1 MHRGAAEIRY
11 SAALLAWVTLLPVL
25 TPAWAQGARHEARVE
40 AGVARID
47 QPGTHSRNA
56 FVLSGVRSH
65 ADSAFAA
72 LLAGNATWARDSVA
86 AAQVIGALA
95 WRPTAMSRWQLEGGA
110 SGAIFSFAKVG
121 SDGNGSGWLRV
132 RRQLG
137 VHVGV
142 IVGGAVGHTL
152 RGSEQAHSNTVDL
165 GAWVTGGALT
175 LDVAASRARTED
187 SLLMAASRIFTR
199 ARSAWLDVH
208 DVAATA
214 TWAHG
219 QLELAATQ
227 RWRRGVRGT
236 DAVQSATTAGVTY
249 AFTPTVALVVSAGR
263 HLADPVR
270 GAPDATTASAAVRV
284 TFAELRDG
292 APLARESDVS
302 VARMTD
308 GSVLIVRI
316 RASARAKIEVAGSFS
331 GWDPVPITLKG
342 EIWEAQ
348 VHVPPGRHRVAY
360 RVDGGA
366 WRAPAGLARLRE
378 FNGEVGLIV
387 VP

>member
-1 MHRGAAEIRY
+1 MLMSAAETPF
-11 SAALLAWVTLLPVL
+11 SAALVVLATSGLPFA
-25 TPAWAQGARHEARVE
+25 PAYSQGARHEARIE

-65 ADSAFAA
+65 ADSSFAA

-86 AAQVIGALA
+86 AVQAIGALA
-95 WRPTAMSRWQLEGGA
+95 WRPSPLSRWQVEGGA
-110 SGAIFSFAKVG
+110 SGAIFSLAQIG
-121 SDGNGSGWLRV
+121 SNGNGSGWLRV

-137 VHVGV
+137 LHIGV
-142 IVGGAVGHTL
+142 VAGGAVGHTV
-152 RGSEQAHSNTVDL
+152 RGTEEAHSNSMDL

-175 LDVAASRARTED
+175 LEFAASSGRTED
-187 SLLMAASRIFTR
+187 SLLMAASRIYTR
-199 ARSAWLDVH
+199 SRSAWLDMR
-208 DVAATA
+208 DLAATA
-214 TWAHG
+214 TWTRG
-219 QLELAATQ
+219 QLEFVATQ
-227 RWRRGVRGT
+227 RWRRGARGT
-236 DAVQSATTAGVTY
+236 DAAQAATVAGATY
-249 AFTPTVALVVSAGR
+249 AFTPKVALLVSAGR

-270 GAPDATTASAAVRV
+270 GAPDATTASAAIRL

-308 GSVLIVRI
+308 GTVLIVRI
-316 RASARAKIEVAGSFS
+316 RAPARARVEVAGSFS
-331 GWDPVPITLKG
+331 GWDPVPITRKG

-360 RVDGGA
+360 RVDGGP
-366 WRAPAGLARLRE
+366 WRAPTGLARLRE
-378 FNGEVGLIV
+378 FDGEVGLIV

>member
-1 MHRGAAEIRY
+1 MQMGAAEIRI
-11 SAALLAWVTLLPVL
+11 SAALLASAAMLPAQAV
-25 TPAWAQGARHEARVE
+25 AQGARHEARVE

-95 WRPTAMSRWQLEGGA
+95 WRPTAMSRWQFEGGA

-137 VHVGV
+137 MHVGV
-142 IVGGAVGHTL
+142 IVGGAFGHTL

-175 LDVAASRARTED
+175 LDFAASRVRTED

-199 ARSAWLDVH
+199 SRSAWLDVH

-236 DAVQSATTAGVTY
+236 DAAQSATTASATY
-249 AFTPTVALVVSAGR
+249 AFTPRVALVVSAGR
-263 HLADPVR
+263 QLADPVR
-270 GAPDATTASAAVRV
+270 GAPDATTATAAVRF

-308 GSVLIVRI
+308 GTVLIVRI

-366 WRAPAGLARLRE
+366 WRAPHGLARLRE
-378 FNGEVGLIV
+378 FDGEVGLIV